1 MPRFWFTTDRSEGRR
16 EVVAADSL
24 PQALLD
30 FKHEGVAIQSGGPA
44 PPALAEAPG
53 IDQQLLISVYEQIAA
68 LLEQGLEL
76 TTALRT
82 MAGEVSNRRLARS
95 LTALADHVTAGYLLS
110 EAMAEQPS
118 TFAPLVINTVAAG
131 EASGQLAESIRS
143 LSEHQRELQQLGHGL
158 ALPLV
163 YPVFLIILVTSITM
177 LVSTYIWPQFRTL
190 YKDLGLREEAF
201 PWITG
206 ATSHLLAFGRIVII
220 PVLVVLAVLVIFYS
234 VKSIA
239 RSSRLEIRPFGLPV
253 PLFGRLAMYGALARC
268 AASLRLLLANGVP
281 AGRSLRLAGEASGNR
296 HISLAMRRAE
306 AAVNEGGRL
315 AQGLRETGLLP
326 EAFVT
331 TLAGAEASGDF
342 TAILEHIQ
350 EDYTRRVN
358 YLGRKWV
365 IIAGPVVVVIL
376 GLIVGVLAVSMFAP
390 LISIIDQLSQ

>member
-16 EVVAADSL
+16 EVVTADSL

-30 FKHEGVAIQSGGPA
+30 LKEEGVTVQSGGLA
-44 PPALAEAPG
+44 PPALPEAAG

-95 LTALADHVTAGYLLS
+95 LSALADHVAAGYLLS

-163 YPVFLIILVTSITM
+163 YPVFLIIVVTSITM
-177 LVSTYIWPQFRTL
+177 VVSAYIWPQFRML
-190 YKDLGLREEAF
+190 YKDLGLREDSW
-201 PWITG
+201 PWITD
-206 ATSHLLAFGRIVII
+206 AASHMLAFGRIVII
-220 PVLVVLAVLVIFYS
+220 PVLIVLAALAIFYS

-268 AASLRLLLANGVP
+268 AASLRLLLNNGVP

-296 HISLAMRRAE
+296 HVSLAMRRAE
-306 AAVNEGGRL
+306 ATVNEGGHL

-342 TAILEHIQ
+342 NATLKHIQ
-350 EDYTRRVN
+350 EDYMRRVN

-365 IIAGPVVVVIL
+365 IIVGPVVVVIL
-376 GLIVGVLAVSMFAP
+376 GLIVGALVVSMFAP
-390 LISIIDQLSQ
+390 LINIIGQLSQ